1 MGQKIQADKVE
12 ESTLVTPAD
21 IILYIKKN
29 NKKKALKYELKP
41 GSRPQN

>member
-21 IILYIKKN
+21 VIKAT
-29 NKKKALKYELKP
+29 KKEKRI
-41 GSRPQN
+41 SNFFF